1 MTHDQFTICVFFI
14 IEVQIMQDRKI
25 VENIQIIYK
34 NINKQLVQLVLQT
47 PVPRLQTPDS
57 NLQTPDSSLHIADS
71 SVHTVDG
78 RLQTPGSRLQS
89 PDSRLQAIWLAYSVF
104 NVLNFDLFLIVCAKL
119 NILVTFS
126 VFLRLL
132 GDASCVL

>member
-1 MTHDQFTICVFFI
+1 
-14 IEVQIMQDRKI
+14 MQDRKI
-25 VENIQIIYK
+25 EENIQIIYK

-57 NLQTPDSSLHIADS
+57 SLHIVDS
-71 SVHTVDG
+71 SVHTADG
-78 RLQTPGSRLQS
+78 RLQT

-119 NILVTFS
+119 NIS
-126 VFLRLL
+126 
-132 GDASCVL
+132 